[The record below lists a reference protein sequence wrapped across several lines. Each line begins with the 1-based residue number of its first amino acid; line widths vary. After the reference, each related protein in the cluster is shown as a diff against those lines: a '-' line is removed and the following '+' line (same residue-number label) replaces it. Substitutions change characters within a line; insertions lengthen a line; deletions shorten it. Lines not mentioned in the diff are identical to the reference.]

1 MHSSDK
7 VKKLLE
13 VLSAEAQALS
23 QRREN
28 SSEGGTSEDQI
39 GSGMS
44 AIVFVKERNATA
56 TLAKVIMDAA
66 EHMPELRGV
75 KVGFVVGGQTSFAFK
90 A

>member
-1 MHSSDK
+1 
-7 VKKLLE
+7 
-13 VLSAEAQALS
+13 
-23 QRREN
+23 
-28 SSEGGTSEDQI
+28 
-39 GSGMS
+39 MS

-90 A
+90 ACNHMGSVKIELVQRFGVLSGNG